1 MLKHEITDETEVIE
15 ILGWYPARLV
25 LPHGEVSLKPWL
37 AILLVMMSQK
47 SNLWGKCLITT
58 TNLEPHIFPQGWL

>member
-25 LPHGEVSLKPWL
+25 LPLGEISLKPWL
-37 AILLVMMSQK
+37 IILLVMVSQK
-47 SNLWGKCLITT
+47 NNLWGKCLIAITS
-58 TNLEPHIFPQGWL
+58 LEPDIFLLG